1 MANNITLQLKGGTAD
16 EWILRNPVLKE
27 REIGLILDNLSATI
41 GFKVGDG
48 KTSWKKLN
56 EFIPGKT
63 LISELSTQIYNQ
75 LYSVDRIN
83 NTLSSKINSEITRA
97 TTAESQLSSSINT
110 LLLDNGLDTNNH
122 ILITANGNS
131 EYVVSISESSLGI
144 GRDINIANNNISAIV
159 IGNSSGVSRTASGSI
174 AIGNRALA
182 AATDAI
188 QLGTGTNNSRNS
200 LQFKDQPI
208 IVTRNNTKYIDNA
221 LLERSVESLSGT
233 VNITTADAISAVSST
248 YATYAENV
256 SQTVIESIANIIK
269 ANVDDLVFTD
279 NNNNVSIGKNTTTG
293 ANNNIILGNNSKIE
307 GRAYRNIVIG
317 ESGVVANDISG
328 SIQLGT
334 GRTKTDNTLQY
345 YICPIVT
352 ARNIADIKTY
362 KLNKDLLTNS
372 LNGLSVPNLSASY
385 AESSYYAISAQN
397 AEKLGGQSL
406 TDILTRPVSYYNAT
420 SSNVTEL
427 GTGLRNENTNTIKNN
442 ITNVVNIGNNNI
454 DTTSSIVIG
463 QNSYSNSSGSIA
475 IGISA
480 NTEAINSIQL
490 GTGTNNRLNSL
501 KFNDCLIAY
510 KENGKYRIEPVLIKN
525 SLDKLDISINS
536 ISSNIISTD
545 KLSANNAYITNSFNT
560 NIETSTAK
568 IGNISIYNNVLSS
581 SASDGIKIKGGN
593 VTVPGYEGAYTTP
606 ANDTV
611 MRFADVKWYLEKE
624 GINLAK
630 DALYLPQNPSI
641 IIGKN
646 ATAAP
651 YNVVIAP
658 YGRVLKSENSI
669 LIGSA
674 SSNDFERSGD
684 ILSCDYVIQLGKSN
698 PITNRKGVLRVY
710 DTDILEAPINAIN
723 SPVISKFRLSKSVLQ
738 NIPENYISAF
748 DVNLTTVS
756 AKNAIT
762 LGGKTNEEI
771 HNAVTADI
779 PLRYN
784 GQSIALGTTND
795 ITEDTNIITI
805 GDNNSLSCS
814 DSIVIGSNITN
825 NGDNS
830 IVINASNIT
839 NNNDNNVLINFITPS
854 TEVTATNAVVINS
867 NNSYNDIIKNNDII
881 INNTKLVYED
891 EGIKYFN
898 KDLVSASQVHYPL
911 TAEIV
916 REDVT
921 TPSEDD
927 PNTDITESLIVL
939 ESLRAG
945 KEITVNPST
954 NINDDIIIG
963 NNIVVEN
970 YTTNQ
975 TEENIEDYEEI
986 VTHPIVLIGNNIT
999 TDTSEIVGPT
1009 VQLGGGTYELNT
1021 INFKIF
1027 NNNVIDNGI
1036 ISENIFEKTVENYLG
1051 LSKSNDI
1058 WTGNKIIPDCA
1069 VSAASSNIANTANSA
1084 TIANV
1089 ATILS
1094 GNDNPYTINL
1104 NGAISSTTEIY
1115 GQSSIVI
1122 NTTLNSELCSTI
1134 DSLITDVNNINEIV
1148 NKQDGLILHGTG
1160 NITTS
1165 DDHGDILGIY
1175 SGIIGDNQKA
1185 GAHLELYRSSYN
1197 EGEALPGQFS
1207 LIAVGENTTS
1217 ELIGSSDSLTWCNKP
1232 LITSINNISAETN
1245 GNINLSEV
1253 LSSTYAVSAIY
1264 TGATVSAISST
1275 YSENAVLAKTAN
1287 VAIGLSPDAQES
1299 IIESRIKVYP
1309 PVGDDTNSFIAG
1321 YIPANTGA
1329 YTNNNII
1336 ITTYKDNSNVD
1347 TALHDISGS
1356 ILLTNNELS
1365 ADLPNDSFIIN
1376 NTPVIIDL
1384 NNTPKLNPE
1393 LIQKDPFYITS
1404 AKTILGSANN
1414 IKDLSES
1421 ILITNAKSDNYTIS
1435 AASSVLIGNSIG
1447 SNNDNSNSLTES
1459 IVIGNGLTTT
1469 GVVNNSVII
1478 ASDTEIPETQN
1489 AVRLGNP
1496 GVKSLYVGDT
1506 KILDNGKLN
1515 TELINDIIIT
1525 GERDDSN
1532 RISCIK
1538 SLNIGNYH
1546 IQLGKLKIP
1555 TGTTNPQ
1562 IFYME
1567 NLFVD
1572 PSIYDSNIK
1581 YNIQLTP
1588 YTNTNISYTINAT
1601 SISFVN
1607 TGLDDI
1613 TVDYSIQ
1620 WFDPI
1625 DI

>member
-16 EWILRNPVLKE
+16 EWILRNPILKE

-75 LYSVDRIN
+75 LHSKDLID
-83 NTLSSKINSEITRA
+83 NTLSSKINSEIIRA
-97 TTAESQLSSSINT
+97 TAAESQLSSSINT

-144 GRDINIANNNISAIV
+144 GRDINIADNNISAIA
-159 IGNSSGVSRTASGSI
+159 IGNSSGVSKTASGSI

-182 AATDAI
+182 AASDAI

-208 IVTRNNTKYIDNA
+208 IVTKNNTKYIDNA

-233 VNITTADAISAVSST
+233 VNITTAGAISAVSST

-269 ANVDDLVFTD
+269 ANVDDLVFSD

-307 GRAYRNIVIG
+307 GRSYRNIVIG

-334 GRTKTDNTLQY
+334 GRIRTDNTLQY

-372 LNGLSVPNLSASY
+372 LSGLSVPNLSASY
-385 AESSYYAISAQN
+385 AESSHYAISAQN

-427 GTGLRNENTNTIKNN
+427 GTGLRNENTNIIKNN

-463 QNSYSNSSGSIA
+463 QNSSSNSSGSIA

-568 IGNISIYNNVLSS
+568 IGNISIYNNTLSS

-606 ANDTV
+606 SNDTV

-698 PITNRKGVLRVY
+698 PVTNRKGVLRVY

-723 SPVISKFRLSKSVLQ
+723 LPIISKFRLSKSVLQ

-784 GQSIALGTTND
+784 GQSIALGTTDD
-795 ITEDTNIITI
+795 ITEDTSIITI

-814 DSIVIGSNITN
+814 NSIIIGSNITN

-830 IVINASNIT
+830 IVINTSNVT
-839 NNNDNNVLINFITPS
+839 NNNDNNVLINFIAPS

-867 NNSYNDIIKNNDII
+867 NNSYNDTIKNNDII

-921 TPSEDD
+921 IPSEDD
-927 PNTDITESLIVL
+927 PNTDIITESLIVL

-954 NINDDIIIG
+954 NINNDIIIG

-970 YTTNQ
+970 SVINQ
-975 TEENIEDYEEI
+975 TEENIEE
-986 VTHPIVLIGNNIT
+986 TAAHPIVLIGNNIT

-1009 VQLGGGTYELNT
+1009 VQLGGGTYELDT

-1051 LSKSNDI
+1051 LSKSNNDI

-1115 GQSSIVI
+1115 GQSSIII

-1134 DSLITDVNNINEIV
+1134 DSLIEDVNTINEIV

-1175 SGIIGDNQKA
+1175 SGIIGDNQNT
-1185 GAHLELYRSSYN
+1185 GAHLELYRSSYT
-1197 EGEALPGQFS
+1197 EDEATPGQFS

-1232 LITSINNISAETN
+1232 LITSINNINAETN
-1245 GNINLSEV
+1245 GNINLTEV

-1275 YSENAVLAKTAN
+1275 YSESAVLAETAN
-1287 VAIGLSPDAQES
+1287 VALGLSPDAQES
-1299 IIESRIKVYP
+1299 IIESRLKVYP
-1309 PVGDDTNSFIAG
+1309 PIGDDTNSFIAG
-1321 YIPANTGA
+1321 YVPANTGA

-1336 ITTYKDNSNVD
+1336 ITTYKDNSTVD

-1393 LIQKDPFYITS
+1393 LIQKDPYYITS
-1404 AKTILGSANN
+1404 AKTILGYAKN
-1414 IKDLSES
+1414 INDLSAS
-1421 ILITNAKSDNYTIS
+1421 ILITNAKSDDYTIN
-1435 AASSVLIGNSIG
+1435 ASNSVLIGNSLG
-1447 SNNDNSNSLTES
+1447 SNANNSNSLSGS

-1478 ASDTEIPETQN
+1478 ASDTEIAETQN
-1489 AVRLGNP
+1489 AVILGNP

-1506 KILDNGKLN
+1506 KVLDDGKLN
-1515 TELINDIIIT
+1515 TELINDIIII
-1525 GERDDSN
+1525 GERADSN

-1555 TGTTNPQ
+1555 TGTTDTQP
-1562 IFYME
+1562 IYME
-1567 NLFVD
+1567 NLFDD
-1572 PSIYDSNIK
+1572 PSIYNSNIK

-1613 TVDYSIQ
+1613 SVDYSIQ
-1620 WFDPI
+1620 WFDPT